1 MTQNKHSHRRR
12 RYFIKKNFQFRFIIK
27 FCLLILIGAVIS
39 TGLLLLLSQDTLTS
53 SFNQSRLVI
62 KNTALAILPAVIYTN
77 LITLGLITL
86 ATIIVMMFISHKLA
100 GPLFRFE
107 NELREIGEGNLTKAI
122 VLRKKD
128 QITDIADSF
137 NIMSARLREKIR
149 AIQTEVEGIIDSASE
164 QKSPERLT
172 EELKSLDQ
180 MIKTTFKT

>member
-12 RYFIKKNFQFRFIIK
+12 RYFIKKGFQFRFIIK
-27 FCLLILIGAVIS
+27 FCLLILIGVVIS

-53 SFNQSRLVI
+53 SFSQSRLVI

-86 ATIIVMMFISHKLA
+86 ATIIVMMFISHTLA
-100 GPLFRFE
+100 GPIFRFE
-107 NELREIGEGNLTKAI
+107 NELMEIGEGDLTKDI

-128 QITDIADSF
+128 QITDIADSL
-137 NIMSARLREKIR
+137 NMMSARLREKMR
-149 AIQTEVEGIIDSASE
+149 AIQTEVESIIESAAE
-164 QKSPERLT
+164 QETPERLA

-180 MIKTTFKT
+180 MIRATFKI